1 LFRDE
6 DILEF
11 IRGGLGPDTPE
22 GGEPEG
28 LEEGGEEIEGM
39 EAGEAGGKIPATIDS
54 RPAVVGR
61 TPTPRSVT
69 SRAVSTGQG
78 AITGMKEPTFGGDPG
93 QQQDVWNVR
102 SLRLR
107 KALGL

>member
-1 LFRDE
+1 MFRDE
-6 DILEF
+6 DILDF
-11 IRGGLGPDTPE
+11 IRQGLGDDFVTETTRAAELDQPDI
-22 GGEPEG
+22 G
-28 LEEGGEEIEGM
+28 
-39 EAGEAGGKIPATIDS
+39 AGEAGGARAPTDV

-61 TPTPRSVT
+61 TPTPVSVT
-69 SRAVSTGQG
+69 SRAVSTGES
-78 AITGMKEPTFGGDPG
+78 AITGMKEPIFGGDPG

>member
-1 LFRDE
+1 MRIFLNLFVE
-6 DILEF
+6 DWE
-11 IRGGLGPDTPE
+11 DTPSSTVEAEDLDE
-22 GGEPEG
+22 GGEG
-28 LEEGGEEIEGM
+28 I
-39 EAGEAGGKIPATIDS
+39 EAGEAGGQIPATIDS
-54 RPAVVGR
+54 RPRVVGR
-61 TPTPRSVT
+61 TPTPVSVT

>member
-1 LFRDE
+1 V
-6 DILEF
+6 
-11 IRGGLGPDTPE
+11 
-22 GGEPEG
+22 GE
-28 LEEGGEEIEGM
+28 
-39 EAGEAGGKIPATIDS
+39 IPATIDS
-54 RPAVVGR
+54 RPRVVGR
-61 TPTPRSVT
+61 TPTPVSVT
-69 SRAVSTGQG
+69 SRAVSTGPS